1 MKTHT
6 LLSSLVACL
15 ATGALTLPQVVVG
28 AGLTP
33 QEELGKKLF
42 FDQRLSSPPG
52 QACATCHAPTVGF
65 TGPNPVVNQTTAAY
79 PGGHPYPLRQP
90 QAAKCGLWWRQSG
103 PALRSGGGGLG
114 RRNVLGRAGD
124 RSAARRPAGG
134 AGAGALPQSGGA
146 ECGGCT
152 VTLHPGAGA
161 DYAGL
166 FKQVWGAGS
175 LDCEQD
181 PAGAFERIARSVSA
195 YEKSAEVNPFSS
207 KYDTFL
213 KGKGQLTPEEAL
225 GLGLFVGKGK
235 CSACHIS
242 TPGPKGEPPL
252 FTDFTYDN
260 LGVPRNPANPFYGM
274 PREINPAGAEW
285 VDLGLGG
292 YLKTAGHPR
301 EVYEPELGKVKVP
314 TLRNVDQRPTPG
326 FTRAYMHN
334 GYFKSLE
341 EVVHFY
347 NTRDVGQWPK
357 PEYAQNLNK
366 DEMGNLGLTTEEE
379 AATVAF
385 MKTLTDGYTP

>member
-79 PGGHPYPLRQP
+79 PGAIHTRFGNRKPPSAAYGGASPVLHFD
-90 QAAKCGLWWRQSG
+90 QAE
-103 PALRSGGGGLG
+103 GGWVGGMFWD
-114 RRNVLGRAGD
+114 GRATGQRLGD
-124 RSAARRPAGG
+124 PLAEQAQGPFLNPVEQNLADARQ
-134 AGAGALPQSGGA
+134 L
-146 ECGGCT
+146 CT
-152 VTLHPGAGA
+152 LVQGA

-166 FKQVWGAGS
+166 FQQVWGAGS

-207 KYDTFL
+207 KYDAFL
-213 KGKGQLTPEEAL
+213 KGKVQLTPEEAL

-292 YLKTAGHPR
+292 YLKSAGHPR

-379 AATVAF
+379 AAIVAF